1 MIVFKKSSSST
12 LDKIPI
18 AGKVVLFKLR
28 EDLKKKLQ
36 EQPQINSI
44 DFEEKYYRL
53 RNISYIKEDNEELIY
68 VLNYDEN

>member
-1 MIVFKKSSSST
+1 MIVFEKSSFSI
-12 LDKIPI
+12 LDKMFI
-18 AGKVVLFKLR
+18 AGKVVFKFR

-36 EQPQINSI
+36 EEPQISSI

-53 RNISYIKEDNEELIY
+53 RNISYIKEDSEEVIY

>member
-1 MIVFKKSSSST
+1 MF
-12 LDKIPI
+12 I
-18 AGKVVLFKLR
+18 AGKVVFKFR

-36 EQPQINSI
+36 EEPQISSI

-53 RNISYIKEDNEELIY
+53 RNISYIKEDSEEVIY

>member
-1 MIVFKKSSSST
+1 MIVFKKSSSSF
-12 LDKIPI
+12 LEK
-18 AGKVVLFKLR
+18 VLFKLR